1 MKSEYDQTRAI
12 NNTLTAFLQSASKV
26 EENRKR
32 YLDMIGIT
40 DKEVDKF
47 VNETDQAVSEL
58 VTAARSIE
66 DRAKDAE
73 KYRAKIN
80 EILDKLRK

>member
-1 MKSEYDQTRAI
+1 
-12 NNTLTAFLQSASKV
+12 
-26 EENRKR
+26 
-32 YLDMIGIT
+32 MIGIT

-58 VTAARSIE
+58 VAAARSIE

-73 KYRAKIN
+73 KYRVKIN